1 MLHHSNANAGDQ
13 TILFMNSQNPT
24 MERLGKAE
32 NPPEGRKLLALS
44 GLVVVISSLLIA
56 AGSFLVL
63 MGLTPIKPSE
73 AITTAL
79 AIINGLM
86 ILVLLGLIMREV
98 NRILSARR
106 NQRAAARL
114 HVRIVALFSLVA
126 AVPAVVVAIVAAF
139 TLNVGLDRW
148 FQVRTK
154 EIVNSSISIAKSYV
168 EENARNLQGTTLSMA
183 VDIDSA
189 RTLFNLDRTGFQE
202 LFDRQSIGRGLLGA
216 SLVRGNGDVVI
227 QAATG
232 NDVDLPPVPSGVLE
246 TAQDGKPVL
255 IPPKTRNLVG
265 AVLKL
270 KEFDDNYLYTIRA
283 VDPDLIKAVQIVQA
297 NTAEYQ
303 GLEANR
309 TITQIAFALL
319 YLGLTL
325 VVLLSAIWTGIA
337 VADRLVRPIRLLI
350 GAADDVADG
359 NLDVEVPVRR
369 SDGDVASLSGT
380 FNNMISQ
387 LKTQRNEILS
397 AKDQIDE
404 RRRFSEAVLEG
415 VTAGII
421 GVDPDGLITI
431 VNKSAEQAMSLT
443 AESAIGQML
452 NAVVPEI
459 GAVFERAKGTDRLVY
474 NEQVGFLRKG
484 VERTFNV
491 QITVEGGSA
500 GQDHSYVV
508 TVDDITDLMTAQ
520 RSSAWADIARRI
532 AHEIKNPLTP
542 IQLSAERIRRRYGKV
557 ITEDREVFDQCVDT
571 IIRQVGDIG
580 RMVDEFSGFAR
591 MPAPAFK
598 LIDLREPLREA
609 AFLAE
614 VSRSDVKV
622 ERQISDMPLRGNFDN
637 RMLGQA
643 FANVIKNAAE
653 SIEARLA
660 DDSSVPGHLLVRASQ
675 TGHEITVDV
684 MDNGKGLPRENRQR
698 LLEPYM
704 TTREK
709 GTGLGLAIVKKI
721 VEDHH
726 GTLLLRDA
734 EENFHG
740 GRGAL
745 IRMTFP
751 ASVADHPGL
760 VPEIPLEE
768 NKLDPE
774 MPHKLDELLNHGR

>member
-1 MLHHSNANAGDQ
+1 MSEHITAEQLPAPNSTAG
-13 TILFMNSQNPT
+13 
-24 MERLGKAE
+24 
-32 NPPEGRKLLALS
+32 EGRKLLAQS
-44 GLVVVISSLLIA
+44 GVTVVLASLATAVL
-56 AGSFLVL
+56 SFLIL
-63 MGLTPIKPSE
+63 MGLTPIVPDEK
-73 AITTAL
+73 ITTAL
-79 AIINGLM
+79 AVANGVL
-86 ILVLLGLIMREV
+86 ILLLLGLIAREV
-98 NRILSARR
+98 MRILTARR

-148 FQVRTK
+148 FEVRTK
-154 EIVNSSISIAKSYV
+154 EIVSSSISIAQSYV
-168 EENARNLQGTTLSMA
+168 EDNARNLQGTTLSMA
-183 VDIDSA
+183 VDLDAA
-189 RTLFNLDRTGFQE
+189 RTLFSLDRTGFQE
-202 LFDRQSIGRGLLGA
+202 LLDRQSVGRGLIAA
-216 SLVRGNGDVVI
+216 SLVRENGDVI
-227 QAATG
+227 MLADTG
-232 NDVDLPPVPSGVLE
+232 TTEELPPVPVEVLK
-246 TAQDGKPVL
+246 TAQDGQPVL

-270 KEFDDNYLYTIRA
+270 KEIDGAFLYTIRT
-283 VDPDLIKAVQIVQA
+283 VDPELIKAVQIVQA
-297 NTAEYQ
+297 NTAEYN

-350 GAADDVADG
+350 GAADDVAQG

-380 FNNMISQ
+380 FNKMISE

-415 VTAGII
+415 VSAGII
-421 GVDPDGLITI
+421 GVDPDGTVSI
-431 VNKSAEQAMSLT
+431 VNKSAEQMISVGANDAIGKSLT
-443 AESAIGQML
+443 AIA
-452 NAVVPEI
+452 PEI
-459 GAVFERAKGTDRLVY
+459 GAVFERAKGSQRPVYSEQAALMRNGAERAVNVRITMEEGPSRL
-474 NEQVGFLRKG
+474 
-484 VERTFNV
+484 
-491 QITVEGGSA
+491 
-500 GQDHSYVV
+500 DHSYVV
-508 TVDDITDLMTAQ
+508 TVDDITDLMQAQ

-571 IIRQVGDIG
+571 IVRQVGDIG

-598 LIDLREPLREA
+598 RLDLRDPLREA
-609 AFLAE
+609 AFLVE
-614 VSRSDVKV
+614 VSRPDIKF
-622 ERQISDMPLRGNFDN
+622 ERQISETPMFGNFDS

-643 FANVIKNAAE
+643 FGNVIKNAAE
-653 SIEARLA
+653 AIEARMA
-660 DDSSVPGHLLVRASQ
+660 DDAAMEGRLMVRAALEGGQ
-675 TGHEITVDV
+675 IVVDI

-726 GTLLLRDA
+726 GTLALRDA
-734 EENFHG
+734 DEDFHG

-745 IRMTFP
+745 IRLTFP
-751 ASVADHPGL
+751 AAAAESESVSPAPAVDAPAFIK
-760 VPEIPLEE
+760 EKARAMSKE
-768 NKLDPE
+768 
-774 MPHKLDELLNHGR
+774 LNHGI

>member
-1 MLHHSNANAGDQ
+1 LAILAMSEDISAGQ
-13 TILFMNSQNPT
+13 PSSEGRTVT
-24 MERLGKAE
+24 
-32 NPPEGRKLLALS
+32 EGRKLLAQS
-44 GLVVVISSLLIA
+44 GLTVVLASLATAIVSFVI
-56 AGSFLVL
+56 L
-63 MGLTPIKPSE
+63 MGLTPIVPNDK
-73 AITTAL
+73 ITTAL
-79 AIINGLM
+79 AVANGVL
-86 ILVLLGLIMREV
+86 ILLLLGLIAREV
-98 NRILSARR
+98 TRILTARR

-148 FQVRTK
+148 FEVRTK
-154 EIVNSSISIAKSYV
+154 EIVSSSISIAQSYV
-168 EENARNLQGTTLSMA
+168 EDNARNLQGTTLSMA
-183 VDIDSA
+183 VDLDAA
-189 RTLFNLDRTGFQE
+189 RTLFSLDRNGFQD
-202 LFDRQSIGRGLLGA
+202 LLNRQSVGRGLIA
-216 SLVRGNGDVVI
+216 AALVRDNGDVIIKADTGTEEVLP
-227 QAATG
+227 QAP
-232 NDVDLPPVPSGVLE
+232 LEVLK

-270 KEFDDNYLYTIRA
+270 KEIDGAFLYTIRT
-283 VDPDLIKAVQIVQA
+283 VDPELIKAVQIVQA
-297 NTAEYQ
+297 NTAEYN

-350 GAADDVADG
+350 GAADDVAQG

-380 FNNMISQ
+380 FNKMISQ

-415 VTAGII
+415 VSAGII
-421 GVDPDGLITI
+421 GVDPDGTVSI
-431 VNKSAEQAMSLT
+431 VNKSAEQMISVQAGD
-443 AESAIGQML
+443 AIGRTL
-452 NAVVPEI
+452 AAIAPEI
-459 GAVFERAKGTDRLVY
+459 GSVFERAKGSERPVYSEQTALLRNGSERAVNVRITMEEGPSRL
-474 NEQVGFLRKG
+474 
-484 VERTFNV
+484 
-491 QITVEGGSA
+491 
-500 GQDHSYVV
+500 DHSYVV
-508 TVDDITDLMTAQ
+508 TVDDITDLMQAQ

-571 IIRQVGDIG
+571 IVRQVGDIG

-598 LIDLREPLREA
+598 RLDLRDTLREA
-609 AFLAE
+609 AFLVE
-614 VSRSDVKV
+614 VSRPDIKFERKVSD
-622 ERQISDMPLRGNFDN
+622 EPLYGNFDS
-637 RMLGQA
+637 RMVGQA
-643 FANVIKNAAE
+643 FGNIIKNAAE
-653 SIEARLA
+653 AIEARMA
-660 DDSSVPGHLLVRASQ
+660 DDAKLEGHLLVRAAQ
-675 TGHEITVDV
+675 EGGQIIVDV
-684 MDNGKGLPRENRQR
+684 MDNGKGLPRDNRHR

-726 GTLLLRDA
+726 GTLALRDA
-734 EENFHG
+734 DESFHG

-745 IRMTFP
+745 IRMSFP
-751 ASVADHPGL
+751 AAA
-760 VPEIPLEE
+760 PERDAILTAAAGQGEGIINEKTHEMSEE
-768 NKLDPE
+768 
-774 MPHKLDELLNHGR
+774 LNHGI

>member
-1 MLHHSNANAGDQ
+1 MV
-13 TILFMNSQNPT
+13 T
-24 MERLGKAE
+24 
-32 NPPEGRKLLALS
+32 EGRKLLAQS
-44 GLVVVISSLLIA
+44 GLTVVLASLATAIV
-56 AGSFLVL
+56 SFLIL
-63 MGLTPIKPSE
+63 MGLTPLVPNEK
-73 AITTAL
+73 ITTAL
-79 AIINGLM
+79 AVANGAL
-86 ILVLLGLIMREV
+86 ILLLLGLIAREV
-98 NRILSARR
+98 ARILTARR

-148 FQVRTK
+148 FEVRTK
-154 EIVNSSISIAKSYV
+154 EIVSSSINIAQSYV
-168 EENARNLQGTTLSMA
+168 EDNARNLQGTTLSMA

-189 RTLFNLDRTGFQE
+189 RTLFSLDRNGFQE
-202 LFDRQSIGRGLLGA
+202 LLNRQSVGRGLIAA
-216 SLVRGNGDVVI
+216 SLVRANGDVLVK
-227 QAATG
+227 ADTG
-232 NDVDLPPVPSGVLE
+232 TTEELPPVPVEVLK
-246 TAQDGKPVL
+246 TAQDGQPVL

-270 KEFDDNYLYTIRA
+270 KEIDNAFLYTIRT
-283 VDPDLIKAVQIVQA
+283 VDPQLIKAVQIVQA
-297 NTAEYQ
+297 NTAEYN

-350 GAADDVADG
+350 GAADDVALG

-380 FNNMISQ
+380 FNKMISQ
-387 LKTQRNEILS
+387 LKTQRNEILA

-415 VTAGII
+415 VSAGII
-421 GVDPDGLITI
+421 GVDPDGTVSI
-431 VNKSAEQAMSLT
+431 VNRSAEQMISVAAADAAGKSLM
-443 AESAIGQML
+443 AI
-452 NAVVPEI
+452 APEI
-459 GAVFERAKGTDRLVY
+459 GGVFERAKGSLRPVYSEQTALIRNGAERAVNVRITMEEGPSRL
-474 NEQVGFLRKG
+474 N
-484 VERTFNV
+484 
-491 QITVEGGSA
+491 
-500 GQDHSYVV
+500 HSYVV
-508 TVDDITDLMTAQ
+508 TVDDITDLMQAQ

-571 IIRQVGDIG
+571 IVRQVGDIG

-598 LIDLREPLREA
+598 RLDLRDTLREA
-609 AFLAE
+609 TFLVE
-614 VSRSDVKV
+614 VSRPDIKF
-622 ERQISDMPLRGNFDN
+622 ERQIADAPLFGNFDS

-643 FANVIKNAAE
+643 FGNIIKNAAE
-653 SIEARLA
+653 AIESRLA
-660 DDSSVPGHLLVRASQ
+660 DDPKEVGHLLVRCSMEN
-675 TGHEITVDV
+675 GKIVVDI
-684 MDNGKGLPRENRQR
+684 MDNGKGLPRENRHR

-726 GTLLLRDA
+726 GTLALRDA
-734 EENFHG
+734 DQEFYD

-745 IRMTFP
+745 IRLVFP
-751 ASVADHPGL
+751 AAAPASGEKASAAADQ
-760 VPEIPLEE
+760 EDISITQ
-768 NKLDPE
+768 KARE
-774 MPHKLDELLNHGR
+774 MSSELNHGI

>member
-1 MLHHSNANAGDQ
+1 MTSETFSTEKTARAGA
-13 TILFMNSQNPT
+13 S
-24 MERLGKAE
+24 G
-32 NPPEGRKLLALS
+32 EGRKLFAQS
-44 GLVVVISSLLIA
+44 GLAAVITALVVAIC
-56 AGSFLVL
+56 SFLVL
-63 MGLTPIKPSE
+63 MGLTPVRPTE
-73 AITTAL
+73 TITTWL
-79 AIINGLM
+79 AVVNGVL
-86 ILVLLGLIMREV
+86 ILVLIGLIVREV
-98 NRILSARR
+98 RRILTARK

-126 AVPAVVVAIVAAF
+126 AVPAVAVALVAAF

-148 FQVRTK
+148 FEVRTK
-154 EIVNSSISIAKSYV
+154 EIVSSSINIAQSYV

-183 VDIDSA
+183 VDLDAA
-189 RTLFNLDRTGFQE
+189 RTVYSLDRNGFQE
-202 LFDRQSIGRGLLGA
+202 LFDRQSVGRGLVGA
-216 SLVRGNGDVVI
+216 SLVRSDGTVLIKAN
-227 QAATG
+227 TG
-232 NDVDLPPVPSGVLE
+232 TNLDLPAVPIEVVR

-255 IPPKTRNLVG
+255 IPPRTRNLVG

-270 KEFDDNYLYTIRA
+270 KEIEGAFLYTIRT
-283 VDPDLIKAVQIVQA
+283 VDPELIKAVQIVQA
-297 NTAEYQ
+297 NAAEYN

-309 TITQIAFALL
+309 TLTQIAFALL

-350 GAADDVADG
+350 GAADDVAQG

-380 FNNMISQ
+380 FNNMIYQ
-387 LKTQRNEILS
+387 LKSQRHELIS

-404 RRRFSEAVLEG
+404 RRRFSEAVLGG
-415 VTAGII
+415 VSAGII

-431 VNKSAEQAMSLT
+431 VNKPAEQLMGV
-443 AESAIGQML
+443 IGETVTGQKL
-452 NAVVPEI
+452 GALSPEI
-459 GAVFERAKGTDRLVY
+459 GAVFERARGTERSVY
-474 NEQVGFLRKG
+474 NEQVAIHRKG
-484 VERTFNV
+484 LDRTLNV
-491 QITVEGGSA
+491 KITMEEGPSRV
-500 GQDHSYVV
+500 DHSYVV
-508 TVDDITDLMTAQ
+508 TLDDITDLMTAQ

-571 IIRQVGDIG
+571 IVRQVGDIG

-591 MPAPAFK
+591 MPAPTFK
-598 LIDLREPLREA
+598 PLDLREPLREA
-609 AFLAE
+609 IFLIE
-614 VSRSDVKV
+614 VSRPDIKF
-622 ERQISDMPLRGNFDN
+622 ERQIAEAPMAGNYDH

-643 FANVIKNAAE
+643 FGNLIKNAAE
-653 SIEARLA
+653 ATEARLA
-660 DDSSVPGHLLVRASQ
+660 EDPSEPGHIVIRAKMS
-675 TGHEITVDV
+675 GPDIVVDV

-726 GTLLLRDA
+726 GSLMLMDA
-734 EENFHG
+734 DGTFYG

-745 IRMTFP
+745 FRMTFP
-751 ASVADHPGL
+751 VSAAATATLEPG
-760 VPEIPLEE
+760 IDAT
-768 NKLDPE
+768 KLPPANSNITE
-774 MPHKLDELLNHGR
+774 VNELIEHGR

>member
-1 MLHHSNANAGDQ
+1 MSELSSADQ
-13 TILFMNSQNPT
+13 LPAQNRT
-24 MERLGKAE
+24 VT
-32 NPPEGRKLLALS
+32 EGRKLLAQS
-44 GLVVVISSLLIA
+44 GLTVVLASLATAII
-56 AGSFLVL
+56 SFLIL
-63 MGLTPIKPSE
+63 MGLTPIVPDEK
-73 AITTAL
+73 ITTAL
-79 AIINGLM
+79 AVANGVL
-86 ILVLLGLIMREV
+86 ILLLLGLIAREV
-98 NRILSARR
+98 TRILTARR

-148 FQVRTK
+148 FEVRTK
-154 EIVNSSISIAKSYV
+154 EIVSSSISIAQSYV
-168 EENARNLQGTTLSMA
+168 EDNARNLQGTTLSMA
-183 VDIDSA
+183 VDLDAA
-189 RTLFNLDRTGFQE
+189 RTLFSLDRNGFQE
-202 LFDRQSIGRGLLGA
+202 LLDRQSVGRGLIAA
-216 SLVRGNGDVVI
+216 SLVRENGDVII
-227 QAATG
+227 QADTG
-232 NDVDLPPVPSGVLE
+232 TTEKLPPVPVEVLK
-246 TAQDGKPVL
+246 TAQDGQPVL

-270 KEFDDNYLYTIRA
+270 KEIDSAFLYTIRT
-283 VDPDLIKAVQIVQA
+283 VDPELIKAVQIVQA
-297 NTAEYQ
+297 NTAEYN

-350 GAADDVADG
+350 GAADDVAQG

-380 FNNMISQ
+380 FNKMISE

-415 VTAGII
+415 VSAGII
-421 GVDPDGLITI
+421 GVDPDGTVSI
-431 VNKSAEQAMSLT
+431 VNKSAEQMISVAANDAAGKSLMSI
-443 AESAIGQML
+443 A
-452 NAVVPEI
+452 PEI
-459 GAVFERAKGTDRLVY
+459 GGVFERAKGSQRAVYSEQTALLRNGAERAVNVRITMEEGPSRL
-474 NEQVGFLRKG
+474 
-484 VERTFNV
+484 
-491 QITVEGGSA
+491 
-500 GQDHSYVV
+500 DHSYVV
-508 TVDDITDLMTAQ
+508 TVDDITDLMQAQ

-571 IIRQVGDIG
+571 IVRQVGDIG

-598 LIDLREPLREA
+598 RLDLRDTLREA
-609 AFLAE
+609 AFLVE
-614 VSRSDVKV
+614 VSRPDIKF
-622 ERQISDMPLRGNFDN
+622 ERQISDAPLYGNFDS

-643 FANVIKNAAE
+643 FGNIIKNAAE
-653 SIEARLA
+653 AIEARMA
-660 DDSSVPGHLLVRASQ
+660 DDPKTEGHLIVRAALEGEQ
-675 TGHEITVDV
+675 IIVDV
-684 MDNGKGLPRENRQR
+684 MDNGKGLPRDNRHR

-726 GTLLLRDA
+726 GTLALRDA
-734 EENFHG
+734 DENFHD

-745 IRMTFP
+745 IRLTFLIAAAESESVSP
-751 ASVADHPGL
+751 APANSVPGFIK
-760 VPEIPLEE
+760 EKAREMSEE
-768 NKLDPE
+768 
-774 MPHKLDELLNHGR
+774 LNHGI